1 MASIK
6 VKFRPSTVADHEGTI
21 YYQIIHE
28 RKVRQLLSDYKVFPT
43 EWDEFRSMVTTTQ
56 KSERKAFILSIRE
69 RIRWD
74 VERLNKIDKK
84 LDANGLSY
92 TADDVIDEFNRY
104 ANEYSLFNFMESII
118 VKLKQNGKVRTSETY
133 KSALSSFKKFLARQS
148 SKDDYRQDEDIMLDC
163 LTSEIMEAYEA
174 WHKSRGVAP
183 NTISFY
189 TRILRAVYNRAV
201 EDDIIENRNPFKH
214 VYTGVD
220 KTVKRALPLPV
231 VKKIKALDLSLNPSL
246 DYARD
251 MFLMSFY
258 LRGMSFIDMAFLKKS
273 DLKNGYIT
281 YRRRKTGQQL
291 IIKWTKEMQM
301 ILDKYPE
308 NATDYI
314 LPIIRNPGTNERCT
328 YRNMGYNINHNLKK
342 IAQMVNVQIPLTL
355 YVARHSW
362 ASAAKAKGIPLSVIS
377 EGMGHDSQAT
387 TQIYLASLDT
397 SVVDRANS
405 LILKSL

>member
-28 RKVRQLLSDYKVFPT
+28 RKVRQLLTDYKVFPS
-43 EWDEFRSMVTTTQ
+43 EWDESRSMVTTTQ
-56 KSERKAFILSIRE
+56 KSERKSFILSIRE

-74 VERLNKIDKK
+74 VERLTKIDKR
-84 LDANGLSY
+84 LDAEGLSY
-92 TADDVIDEFNRY
+92 TADDVIDEFRRY
-104 ANEYSLFNFMESII
+104 ASEYSLFNFMESLII
-118 VKLKQNGKVRTSETY
+118 KFKQNGKARTSETY
-133 KSALSSFKKFLARQS
+133 TAALNSFKKFR
-148 SKDDYRQDEDIMLDC
+148 KDEDIMLDC

-174 WHKSRGVAP
+174 WHKQRGNSP

-189 TRILRAVYNRAV
+189 TRILRAVYHRAV
-201 EDDIIENRNPFKH
+201 EDDIIENRNPFRH

-220 KTVKRALPLPV
+220 KTVKRALPLAV
-231 VKKIKALDLSLNPSL
+231 IKKIKTLDLSLTPAL

-291 IIKWTKEMQM
+291 IIEWTKEMQM

-308 NATDYI
+308 NKSDYL
-314 LPIIRNPGTNERCT
+314 LPIIRNSGLNERCT
-328 YRNMGYNINHNLKK
+328 YRNTGYNINHNLKR
-342 IAQMVNVQIPLTL
+342 IAEMVGVTIPLTL

-377 EGMGHDSQAT
+377 EGMGHDSEAT

-397 SVVDRANS
+397 SVVDKANS

>member
-28 RKVRQLLSDYKVFPT
+28 RKVRQLLSDYKVFT
-43 EWDEFRSMVTTTQ
+43 SEWDESRSMVTTTQ
-56 KSERKAFILSIRE
+56 KSERKSLILSIRE

-74 VERLNKIDKK
+74 VERIMKIDRK

-104 ANEYSLFNFMESII
+104 TKEYSLFNFMESNIAR
-118 VKLKQNGKVRTSETY
+118 LKQNGKIRTSETY
-133 KSALSSFKKFLARQS
+133 KSALNSFKKFR
-148 SKDDYRQDEDIMLDC
+148 KDEDIMLDS
-163 LTSEIMEAYEA
+163 LTSEVMEAYEA
-174 WHKSRGVAP
+174 WHKGRGVAP

-189 TRILRAVYNRAV
+189 TRILRAAYNRAV
-201 EDDIIENRNPFKH
+201 EDDIIENRNPFRK

-231 VKKIKALDLSLNPSL
+231 IKKIKALDLTLTPSL

-258 LRGMSFIDMAFLKKS
+258 FRGMSFIDMAFLKKT
-273 DLKNGYIT
+273 DLKNGYVT
-281 YRRRKTGQQL
+281 YRRHKTGQQL
-291 IIKWTKEMQM
+291 TIEWTKEMQM
-301 ILDKYPE
+301 ILDKYRE
-308 NATDYI
+308 NVSDYL
-314 LPIIRNPGTNERCT
+314 LPIIRNSGTNERCT
-328 YRNMGYNINHNLKK
+328 YRNMGYNINHNLKA
-342 IAQMVNVQIPLTL
+342 IAAMVDITIPLTL

-362 ASAAKAKGIPLSVIS
+362 ASAAKAKGVPLSVIS
-377 EGMGHDSQAT
+377 EGMGHDSEAT

-405 LILKSL
+405 LILKSLK

>member
-6 VKFRPSTVADHEGTI
+6 VKYRPSTIADHEGAI

-28 RKVRQLLSDYKVFPT
+28 RKVRQLNTEYHVMPD
-43 EWDEFRSMVTTTQ
+43 EWDENRSMVTTKQ
-56 KSERKAFILSIRE
+56 SSERKSFILSVRE

-74 VERLNKIDKK
+74 VERLTKIDKR
-84 LDANGLSY
+84 LDAEGLSY
-92 TADDVIDEFNRY
+92 TADDVIDEFRRY
-104 ANEYSLFNFMESII
+104 ASEYSLFNFMESLII
-118 VKLKQNGKVRTSETY
+118 KFKQHGKTRTSETY
-133 KSALSSFKKFLARQS
+133 TAALNSFKKFRE
-148 SKDDYRQDEDIMLDC
+148 DEDIMLDC
-163 LTSEIMEAYEA
+163 MTSEIMEAYEA
-174 WHKSRGVAP
+174 WHKQRGNSP

-189 TRILRAVYNRAV
+189 TRILRAVYHRAV
-201 EDDIIENRNPFKH
+201 EDDIIENRNPFRH

-220 KTVKRALPLPV
+220 KTIKRALPLPSI
-231 VKKIKALDLSLNPSL
+231 KKIKALDLSLSPPL

-258 LRGMSFIDMAFLKKS
+258 LRGMSFIDMAYLKKT
-273 DLKNGYIT
+273 DLKNGSIV

-291 IIKWTKEMQM
+291 TIAWAPEMQA
-301 ILDKYPE
+301 ILDKYPD
-308 NATDYI
+308 NPTQYL
-314 LPIIRNPGTNERCT
+314 LPIIKTDGINERCA
-328 YRNMGYNINHNLKK
+328 YRNIGYNINHNLKK
-342 IAQMVNVQIPLTL
+342 IADLVRINIPLTM

-377 EGMGHDSQAT
+377 EGMGHDSEAT

-397 SVVDRANS
+397 SVVDKANS

>member
-28 RKVRQLLSDYKVFPT
+28 RKVRQLLSDYKVYPS
-43 EWDEFRSMVTTTQ
+43 EWDESRSIVTTTQ

-133 KSALSSFKKFLARQS
+133 KSALSSFKKFLARQA

-220 KTVKRALPLPV
+220 KTVKRALSLPV
-231 VKKIKALDLSLNPSL
+231 IKKIKALDLSLNASL
-246 DYARD
+246 DFSRD

-258 LRGMSFIDMAFLKKS
+258 LRGMSFIDMAFLKK
-273 DLKNGYIT
+273 
-281 YRRRKTGQQL
+281 
-291 IIKWTKEMQM
+291 
-301 ILDKYPE
+301 
-308 NATDYI
+308 
-314 LPIIRNPGTNERCT
+314 IRPQKRICHLSPSQD
-328 YRNMGYNINHNLKK
+328 R
-342 IAQMVNVQIPLTL
+342 
-355 YVARHSW
+355 
-362 ASAAKAKGIPLSVIS
+362 SAANHRMDKGNADNTRQVPRKRHRIPAPHNQESRHQRAMHLPKHGLQHQPQP
-377 EGMGHDSQAT
+377 EEDSQDGRSPNPADPLRRSS
-387 TQIYLASLDT
+387 QLGLCRQSQRHPPVSHLGGHGP
-397 SVVDRANS
+397 
-405 LILKSL
+405 

>member
-6 VKFRPSTVADHEGTI
+6 VKYRPSTIADHEGAI

-28 RKVRQLLSDYKVFPT
+28 RKVRQLNTEYHVMPE
-43 EWDEFRSMVTTTQ
+43 EWDESRSMVTTKQ
-56 KSERKAFILSIRE
+56 SSERKSFILSIRE

-74 VERLNKIDKK
+74 VERLSKIDKR
-84 LDANGLSY
+84 LDAEGLSY
-92 TADDVIDEFNRY
+92 TADDVIDEFRRY
-104 ANEYSLFNFMESII
+104 ASEYSLFNFMESLII
-118 VKLKQNGKVRTSETY
+118 KFKQNGNARTSETY
-133 KSALSSFKKFLARQS
+133 TAALNSFKKFLASQA
-148 SKDDYRQDEDIMLDC
+148 SKDDYRNDEDIMLDC

-174 WHKSRGVAP
+174 WHKQRGNSP

-189 TRILRAVYNRAV
+189 TRILRAVYHRAV
-201 EDDIIENRNPFKH
+201 ENDIIENRNPFRH

-220 KTVKRALPLPV
+220 KTVKRAIPLPHI
-231 VKKIKALDLSLNPSL
+231 KKIKALDLSLSPPL

-258 LRGMSFIDMAFLKKS
+258 LRGMSFIDMAYLKKT
-273 DLKNGYIT
+273 DLKNGSIV

-291 IIKWTKEMQM
+291 TIAWTPEMQT

-308 NATDYI
+308 NPTQYL
-314 LPIIRNPGTNERCT
+314 LPIIKTIGCNERCA
-328 YRNMGYNINHNLKK
+328 YKNAGDKINYSLKK
-342 IAQMVNVQIPLTL
+342 VAEKLGLNIPLTI

-362 ASAAKAKGIPLSVIS
+362 ASAAKAKGIPLSIIS
-377 EGMGHDSQAT
+377 EGMGHDSEAT

-397 SVVDRANS
+397 SVVDDANS
-405 LILKSL
+405 LIIGSL